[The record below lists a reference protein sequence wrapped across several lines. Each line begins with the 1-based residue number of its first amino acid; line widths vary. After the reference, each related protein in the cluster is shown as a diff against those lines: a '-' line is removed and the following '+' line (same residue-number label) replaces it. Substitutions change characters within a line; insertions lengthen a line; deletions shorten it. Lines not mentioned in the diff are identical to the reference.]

1 VPDLLHKLHMP
12 EHQAAEVTVME
23 DDWAAQEIVPFIS
36 DGFRG
41 EEPLMINDAIEVP
54 RSASLILTHNIES
67 EIHQSNAFVSQC
79 YLTS

>member
-1 VPDLLHKLHMP
+1 MPDLLHKLHMP

-23 DDWAAQEIVPFIS
+23 VDWAAQEIVPFIL